1 MVVLINAY
9 SSVLTSLLTAPR
21 LKPIAITLKD
31 VAESQELRVT
41 VEKNHFF
48 SRLFLV
54 LLMAVH
60 TIINVELDKFI
71 GFNRVTKI
79 TAHLVYFYK
88 SVVHL
93 FEFALI
99 SNKFY

>member
-9 SSVLTSLLTAPR
+9 SGVLTSLLTAPR

-48 SRLFLV
+48 PRLFLV

-60 TIINVELDKFI
+60 TIFNIELD
-71 GFNRVTKI
+71 
-79 TAHLVYFYK
+79 
-88 SVVHL
+88 
-93 FEFALI
+93 
-99 SNKFY
+99 